1 MELIKRLREFLKRCG
16 IPILLLT
23 VLFSSV
29 IYIYACGDKGIF
41 ISLTAVSLVYFTLL
55 MALLDFLQR
64 LGKTWLTT
72 IIILVLQ
79 AISVVIGSG
88 LIETKYMDTMQW
100 FFEPSKF
107 PEVYTGNILS
117 LLLLVG
123 FVLGDSLY
131 YFTRVRFRPVFVFL
145 ICMCPF
151 SLFAKS
157 FTEIPVLFT
166 ILIITLF
173 FLLIITNQAKNTSF
187 RGKNRYVAITVF
199 IAVITAGAA
208 LMPKLEYAPYREQ
221 FDELI
226 TGVNVNVA
234 SQIDFNN
241 FTDSSSFT
249 SSSDDEDEVLYTI
262 SGTNPVYIKRQCFN
276 SYNKQTDLWE
286 YYGEVGTGYNNY
298 TDYIKWENP
307 AVLAAE
313 YGITMDIPKKF
324 SIISSEKDPV
334 MAVYTPENI
343 ASIEFMYSSEA
354 NYGLRHVYR
363 TPLDEYFHQ
372 GGNSWDSYSVS
383 WYDFDVDIEFM
394 LFYNDE
400 TAEKIDGQNAKAYLE
415 AKREMQQYHD
425 PLMTEESRRSC
436 YDSDE
441 DFSKVKELTAQI
453 TANCTN
459 DYTKAQAIEQY
470 FKSKDFF
477 YDKEFRPAD
486 GSINYFLFRTKR
498 GICTDYATAMTLM
511 CREAGLYARYVEG
524 FLVQKVDSE
533 GRFYVTAADGHAYV
547 QVWLDGYGWTDFDP
561 TSSNIYER
569 KDNTFAIVGIV
580 TILLALV
587 SVLIIFVF
595 PIIREKRF
603 VVTTGRI
610 RGREQLIKL
619 YPRINDMIHKELHIR
634 QNTMTVNELKSAVAD
649 NYGID
654 ISLLADD
661 YEKTVYG
668 NINCGDNNY
677 IGVYNELKKAIRNKK
692 AENRKKK

>member
-79 AISVVIGSG
+79 AISVVIGGG
-88 LIETKYMDTMQW
+88 LIETNYMDTMQW

-187 RGKNRYVAITVF
+187 RGKNRYLAITVF

-262 SGTNPVYIKRQCFN
+262 SGTNP
-276 SYNKQTDLWE
+276 TDALE
-286 YYGEVGTGYNNY
+286 RRTG
-298 TDYIKWENP
+298 
-307 AVLAAE
+307 
-313 YGITMDIPKKF
+313 
-324 SIISSEKDPV
+324 DPC
-334 MAVYTPENI
+334 P
-343 ASIEFMYSSEA
+343 
-354 NYGLRHVYR
+354 
-363 TPLDEYFHQ
+363 
-372 GGNSWDSYSVS
+372 
-383 WYDFDVDIEFM
+383 
-394 LFYNDE
+394 
-400 TAEKIDGQNAKAYLE
+400 
-415 AKREMQQYHD
+415 
-425 PLMTEESRRSC
+425 
-436 YDSDE
+436 
-441 DFSKVKELTAQI
+441 
-453 TANCTN
+453 
-459 DYTKAQAIEQY
+459 
-470 FKSKDFF
+470 
-477 YDKEFRPAD
+477 
-486 GSINYFLFRTKR
+486 
-498 GICTDYATAMTLM
+498 
-511 CREAGLYARYVEG
+511 
-524 FLVQKVDSE
+524 
-533 GRFYVTAADGHAYV
+533 
-547 QVWLDGYGWTDFDP
+547 
-561 TSSNIYER
+561 
-569 KDNTFAIVGIV
+569 
-580 TILLALV
+580 
-587 SVLIIFVF
+587 
-595 PIIREKRF
+595 
-603 VVTTGRI
+603 
-610 RGREQLIKL
+610 RGRHL
-619 YPRINDMIHKELHIR
+619 
-634 QNTMTVNELKSAVAD
+634 
-649 NYGID
+649 
-654 ISLLADD
+654 
-661 YEKTVYG
+661 
-668 NINCGDNNY
+668 
-677 IGVYNELKKAIRNKK
+677 
-692 AENRKKK
+692 